1 VIRQVGLVGAGTMGR
16 GIAQV
21 FAQKGIQ
28 TILWDVVPSQLDKAM
43 KTIEN
48 SLSREL
54 SAARIDA
61 EAFASALNRIRKAV
75 EFESLAEADLVIEA
89 VSENFEAKKKVLESL
104 DKCCPQNVV
113 LASNTSSISIT
124 LLASLTGRPDR
135 VVGIHFMNPVP
146 MMRLVEIIRGARTSK
161 ETIEI
166 AKAVVGQLD
175 KVSVEV
181 NDSPGFVSNRVLLP
195 MINEAIF
202 CVYESVASVEAVD
215 EVMKLGMN
223 HPMGPLKLADLIG
236 LDVCLDIM
244 ETLHREFHDSKYRPC
259 PLLTRK
265 VAAGQL
271 GRKSGEGFYLYSTET
286 KRNSA

>member
-1 VIRQVGLVGAGTMGR
+1 VIRQVGLVGTGTMGR

-28 TILWDVVPSQLDKAM
+28 TILWDLVPSQLDRAM
-43 KTIEN
+43 RSIEN

-61 EAFASALNRIRKAV
+61 KAYESALNKIRKAA
-75 EFESLAEADLVIEA
+75 ELESLAEADLAIEA
-89 VSENFEAKKKVLESL
+89 VSENYETKKKVLENL
-104 DKCCPQNVV
+104 DKCCPQDVV

-124 LLASLTGRPDR
+124 QLASVTGRPDR

-146 MMRLVEIIRGARTSK
+146 VMRLVEIVRGARTSQ

-166 AKAVVGQLD
+166 AKAVVSQLD

-181 NDSPGFVSNRVLLP
+181 KDSPGFVSNRVLLP

-202 CVYESVASVEAVD
+202 CVYESVAGVEAVD
-215 EVMKLGMN
+215 QVMKLGMN

-236 LDVCLDIM
+236 LDVCLDII
-244 ETLHREFHDSKYRPC
+244 ETLYREFHDSKYRPC

-271 GRKSGEGFYLYSTET
+271 GRKSGEGFYLYPTET